1 MNKYQMVLPDTI
13 KEDNIGAILFFIGP
27 SALSWFNEILQRGF
41 FLINPVG
48 ISIEE
53 FLTKQIGLS
62 REYIGH
68 KISTIFLDGKIVHD
82 IGSAIIKR
90 GSILALSS
98 ALPGFVGAS
107 LRSGSINQSLGKSS
121 ASGEIN
127 SPDSKDKGVFCV
139 KLFNLPMI
147 ELGPYFMKRGILL
160 RSAGIEDFLK
170 TQPDAFWRDCSKIL
184 LDGKQIDPVS
194 LGEINMSG
202 RYEWLRLSIHLPE
215 ECNPS
220 SAQ

>member
-1 MNKYQMVLPDTI
+1 MNKYQMVLTDTI

-27 SALSWFNEILQRGF
+27 SALPWFNEILQRGF
-41 FLINPVG
+41 ILINPVG

-82 IGSAIIKR
+82 IGSALIKR
-90 GSILALSS
+90 GSVLAFSS

-107 LRSGSINQSLGKSS
+107 LRSGSINSTSR
-121 ASGEIN
+121 EIN
-127 SPDSKDKGVFCV
+127 SPDSKDRGVFCV

-160 RSAGIEDFLK
+160 RSAGLEEFLK

-194 LGEINMSG
+194 LGKINMSG
-202 RYEWLRLSIHLPE
+202 RYEWLRLSIRLPE
-215 ECNPS
+215 E
-220 SAQ
+220 

>member
-13 KEDNIGAILFFIGP
+13 KEDNIGTIQFFIGP
-27 SALSWFNEILQRGF
+27 SALPRFNEILQRGF
-41 FLINPVG
+41 FVINPVG

-62 REYIGH
+62 RQYIGY
-68 KISTIFLDGKIVHD
+68 KISTVLLDGKIVHD
-82 IGSAIIKR
+82 IGSALIKR
-90 GSILALSS
+90 GSVLAFSS

-107 LRSGSINQSLGKSS
+107 LRSGSINQSLGESS
-121 ASGEIN
+121 TSREIN
-127 SPDSKDKGVFCV
+127 SPDSKDRGVFCV
-139 KLFNLPMI
+139 KLYNLPML

-160 RSAGIEDFLK
+160 RSAGLEEFLK

-194 LGEINMSG
+194 LGAENMSG
-202 RYEWLRLSIHLPE
+202 TYEWLRLSIHLPE
-215 ECNPS
+215 E
-220 SAQ
+220 

>member
-1 MNKYQMVLPDTI
+1 MKRSYMNKYQMVLPDTI
-13 KEDNIGAILFFIGP
+13 KEDNIGSIQFFIGP
-27 SALSWFNEILQRGF
+27 SALPWFNEILQRGF
-41 FLINPVG
+41 ILINPVG

-82 IGSAIIKR
+82 IGSTLIKR
-90 GSILALSS
+90 RSVLALSS

-107 LRSGSINQSLGKSS
+107 LRSGSINSTSRK
-121 ASGEIN
+121 IN
-127 SPDSKDKGVFCV
+127 SPDSKDRGVFCV
-139 KLFNLPMI
+139 KLYNLPML

-160 RSAGIEDFLK
+160 RSDGIEEFLK

-184 LDGKQIDPVS
+184 LDGKQIAPVS

-215 ECNPS
+215 E
-220 SAQ
+220 